1 MKAKHGQVEVLIS
14 NEHLQE
20 ILWAAPHK
28 FTTTVTTPVNP
39 GPETSLEGEATP
51 EQLVKPDELFPLFI
65 YFSFFFL
72 FCRPRARVC
81 VSLSLTLPPSIP
93 VPCTGIDVT
102 KMLQCSLTL
111 LLDLSF

>member
-28 FTTTVTTPVNP
+28 LTTTATMPVNS

-51 EQLVKPDELFPLFI
+51 EQLAKPDELFPLFI
-65 YFSFFFL
+65 YFFFFL
-72 FCRPRARVC
+72 SFLLLLVFWSCVC
-81 VSLSLTLPPSIP
+81 VCVCVLRH
-93 VPCTGIDVT
+93 
-102 KMLQCSLTL
+102 
-111 LLDLSF
+111 